1 MAVAGEASRLRSLLR
16 CQWFALAWSHHCG
29 RGLSMLSGRRY
40 RLELTAEQSK
50 QCQEFGDI
58 CRAVWNTGLE
68 QRREYRRRGAWM
80 NYVPQCAELAEAKR
94 DHPWLKTAPA
104 QLLQQTLRDLDRA
117 CREHSTFKVRWR
129 SKARWSPSFRFPAGK
144 SIAVERQG
152 REWGRVKPRIKGTRG
167 SRSQP
172 VETSAPAGPRSRNL

>member
-1 MAVAGEASRLRSLLR
+1 
-16 CQWFALAWSHHCG
+16 
-29 RGLSMLSGRRY
+29 MLSGRRY

-144 SIAVERQG
+144 PIAVERQG
-152 REWGRVKPRIKGTRG
+152 RKWGRVKPRIKGTRG